1 MATALLDRDEIERR
15 GADPDASRRLRDLHG
30 VWEPCA
36 TTLVLVVV
44 LAATGI
50 RGADYPAHLF
60 RALLWRESGS
70 SVWNFHW
77 YGGHPTATYGI
88 LSPPLVA
95 LMGPFAV
102 VALAALVSTLC
113 FSRLTRELLPGRTTV
128 LANHVFA
135 VVVTTNVVVGR
146 VAFGLGLAIALVAL
160 VAWRLHL
167 TVVAIGASVLA
178 ALASPVAGAFLALA
192 GAAVAVTRLRD
203 ERRISRSG
211 LIGIAVALAAVSPVV
226 VTSALFEAAGRFPFR
241 GGQFVASVVVLVAV
255 ARMSWSPT
263 VRIGAALAVAIS
275 IVVFIVPNPL
285 GGNIV
290 RLAQIVAVPIVVLGF
305 DRHGRE
311 LPRSTWLL
319 IAAAIGWSLTPGIVA
334 AIDSADDPSSTL
346 AYHRPL
352 IDEVMARNADGS
364 PLGRV
369 EIPFTV
375 NHWESFYVAAAVPYI
390 RGWERQTDLD
400 RNPVL
405 YDPALDID
413 AYRRWLLDNAVR
425 WVAVPDVP
433 IDDDGG
439 GRWEHALVERDA
451 GSVPWLTLVWSD
463 PHWRLFEVADYVPIV
478 DRPAELVSQDA
489 DRVVI
494 RVGRS
499 AIVRVRYAYTNR
511 LSISGGACVTASA
524 DGRIVAHLPE
534 PGDYALLVGWASGQ
548 NVCN

>member
-1 MATALLDRDEIERR
+1 MATTLLDRHAIERPEA
-15 GADPDASRRLRDLHG
+15 GTGASRRLGDLHG

-44 LAATGI
+44 LAATGV
-50 RGADYPAHLF
+50 RGADYPGHHF
-60 RALLWRESGS
+60 RALLWQQTGL

-77 YGGHPTATYGI
+77 YGGHPTVPYGI

-95 LMGPFAV
+95 VMGAFAS

-113 FSRLTRELLPGRTTV
+113 FSRLTRELVPGRTTV

-135 VVVTTNVVVGR
+135 IVVTTNVVVGR

-160 VAWRLHL
+160 VAWVHHL
-167 TVVAIGASVLA
+167 TVVAIGASILA

-192 GAAVAVTRLRD
+192 GAAVAATRFRD
-203 ERRISRSG
+203 ERRISGSG
-211 LIGIAVALAAVSPVV
+211 LLGVAVATAAMAPVV
-226 VTSALFEAAGRFPFR
+226 ATSALFEVSGRFPFR

-255 ARMSWSPT
+255 ARTSWSPT
-263 VRIGAALAVAIS
+263 VRIGAVLAAASS
-275 IVVFIVPNPL
+275 IVVFLVPNPL
-285 GGNIV
+285 GGNFV
-290 RLAQIVAVPIVVLGF
+290 RLAQIVAIPLVVLAF
-305 DRHGRE
+305 DRSDRSR
-311 LPRSTWLL
+311 PRSRWLL
-319 IAAAIGWSLTPGIVA
+319 IAAAIGWSLSPGIVA
-334 AIDSADDPSSTL
+334 AVDSVDDPSSTL

-352 IDEVMARNADGS
+352 IDEVMERNADGRA
-364 PLGRV
+364 LGRL

-390 RGWERQTDLD
+390 RGWERQTDLA

-405 YDPALDID
+405 YDPALDTD

-439 GRWEHALVERDA
+439 GRWEHALVDRDA

-478 DRPAELVSQDA
+478 DPPAELVSQDA
-489 DRVVI
+489 DQVVI
-494 RVGRS
+494 RTDRP
-499 AIVRVRYAYTNR
+499 ATIRVRYTYTDR
-511 LSISGGACVTASA
+511 LSISGGACVTASV

-534 PGDYALLVGWASGQ
+534 PGEYALLVGWTGGHHT
-548 NVCN
+548 CN